1 MKTVKKIVFLISLSI
16 SVIIVREFLSI
27 YNDLKQ
33 IDEYYGYV
41 FLILCSLITIVFI
54 IKPML
59 QVLILPSYIPPT
71 KNRNEIERVLKKRV
85 NRLQKNKYLKN
96 FDFGK
101 YNSLDLAYKDAV
113 NILESKVDQ
122 VRQEYISKVFY
133 STALVQNGFMD
144 SIIILSANINLIKE
158 IFTIYNGRATAKDLV
173 HIATKIYTSLAI
185 AGSEGVEYA
194 TDELFSKF
202 GSDLLKSI
210 PFIDKI
216 MGSAAD
222 GFVNAMLVAR
232 ISFITENY
240 CKLLYLENDK
250 SLLPSLAV
258 VLATVNLIKK
268 DVAARIK
275 SKLSIW

>member
-33 IDEYYGYV
+33 LDEYYGYV

-122 VRQEYISKVFY
+122 VRQVYISKVFY

-240 CKLLYLENDK
+240 CKLLYIENDK